1 MRQRHAAPLGGFGRD
16 GSREGFTR
24 TARVSCLV
32 SALTIVWA
40 LSANAEE
47 SPATA
52 AKGNDVPKANAPAIS
67 TASESLKITPNAVTL
82 RGPDAVQQVV
92 VEAVGADREPSDRT
106 DKATY
111 ETLDPKVATVDSGGL
126 IVPQGDGETTV
137 IVRGGALSAKASV
150 TVKEFAAGKP
160 INFANQIVPIL
171 GKLGCNSGGCHGK
184 AAGQNGF
191 RLSLFGF
198 DPAFDY
204 ETLVKEDRG
213 RRLFPAVPE
222 QSLLILKATAKV
234 PHGGGKKLE
243 VGSHDYKLIARW
255 IAGGMPFGSPKD
267 PTIDHIEI
275 YPTERVLKRGTSQQ
289 VVVTAFYTDKSTEDA
304 TRWAQYQSNE
314 IDIAAS
320 DERGKVETREG
331 SGQAAIMARYQG
343 HVVVFRA
350 KAPFDTTA
358 GATLSSSPTST
369 STPTVNFID
378 AFAAKQ
384 WRSLGIAPSELC
396 DDSEFI
402 RRASLDVTGSLPTA
416 GETRAFV
423 ADLDPKKRAKLI
435 DRVLERPEYA
445 SYFATKWADVLRDK
459 RDGNPQLQRASFRF
473 HAWIRDAL
481 DKNMPFD
488 RFVRSILAA
497 NGTPETTPTVH
508 WYRQL
513 RTPDA
518 FVDDTAQVFL
528 GMRLQCAK
536 CHHHPFEKWSQDD
549 YYGFAA
555 YFARVGRKPST
566 ASRRSGRADEVI
578 FTTRAGAVSHPR
590 TGQVMQAKGLGSP
603 VAVIAANE
611 DPRQKLVDWMTEPKN
626 PFFARALV
634 NRYWAHFFNRGIV
647 EPLDDIRLT
656 NPPSNPELLDALAD
670 DFVKSK
676 FDLKHLIRTICL
688 SRVYGLSSVP
698 NATNAKDKQ
707 NFARH
712 YPRRLTAEVLL
723 DAISQVTGS
732 PTSFPGLP
740 AGMRAIELPDESI
753 GSTFLDA
760 FGRPKRDT
768 ACECERVTDA
778 SLSQSLMLLNS
789 GEIQQKLS
797 AAGNR
802 AEALTKDPRPDA
814 DKVADLFWSAF
825 SRAPAPEESS
835 RALAHLAALKDNK
848 RLAFE
853 DILWAILNTKEFQF
867 ND

>member
-1 MRQRHAAPLGGFGRD
+1 MLQGNAATPGGFNGAWRSEGIAMKPRTLGVVLAVGTIFSSIAPAAPF
-16 GSREGFTR
+16 
-24 TARVSCLV
+24 
-32 SALTIVWA
+32 
-40 LSANAEE
+40 EE
-47 SPATA
+47 RS
-52 AKGNDVPKANAPAIS
+52 DVPKAGAVAPSNPIAV
-67 TASESLKITPNAVTL
+67 ESLKIRPEVLNL
-82 RGPDAVQQVV
+82 RGPDAVRQIV
-92 VEAVGADREPSDRT
+92 VERIVPGEEPSDRT
-106 DKATY
+106 DRATF
-111 ETLDPKVATVDSGGL
+111 EIVDPKVATVDAEGL
-126 IVPQGDGETTV
+126 ISPRGDGETTV
-137 IVRGGALSAKASV
+137 VVRSGGLSAKASV
-150 TVKEFAAGKP
+150 TVREFSAGKP
-160 INFANQIVPIL
+160 VHFANQIVPIF

-222 QSLLILKATAKV
+222 QSLLLLKATAKV

-255 IAGGMPFGSPKD
+255 IAGGMPFGTAKD

-275 YPTERVLKRGTSQQ
+275 YPTERVLKRGTTQQ
-289 VVVTAFYTDKSTEDA
+289 VLVTAFYTDGSTEDA

-314 IDIAAS
+314 IDIAAA
-320 DERGKVETREG
+320 DERGRVETRDG
-331 SGQAAIMARYQG
+331 FGQAAIMARYQG
-343 HVVVFRA
+343 HVAVFRA
-350 KAPFDTTA
+350 KAPFET
-358 GATLSSSPTST
+358 GASGSIDSPA
-369 STPTVNFID
+369 VNFID
-378 AFAAKQ
+378 LLAAKQ
-384 WRSLGIAPSELC
+384 WKSLGIAPSELC
-396 DDSEFI
+396 GDSEFI
-402 RRASLDVTGSLPTA
+402 RRASLDVTGTLPA
-416 GETRAFV
+416 ADVTRAFV
-423 ADLDPKKRAKLI
+423 ADGDPNKRAKLI
-435 DRVLERPEYA
+435 DRLLESPEYA
-445 SYFATKWADVLRDK
+445 GFFATKWADVLRDK

-481 DKNMPFD
+481 DQNLPYD

-497 NGTPETTPTVH
+497 NGPPETTPTVH

-555 YFARVGRKPST
+555 FFARVGRKPST
-566 ASRRSGRADEVI
+566 TSRRSGRADEVI
-578 FTTRAGAVSHPR
+578 FTTRSGSVSHPR
-590 TGQVMQAKGLGSP
+590 TGQVMQPKGLGSP
-603 VAVIAANE
+603 ATPIASNE
-611 DPRQKLVDWMTEPKN
+611 DPRQKLVDWMTDPKN

-647 EPLDDIRLT
+647 EPLDDMRLT

-670 DFVKSK
+670 DFVKSG
-676 FDLKHLIRTICL
+676 FDLKHLIRTICV

-698 NATNAKDKQ
+698 NPSNAKDRQ
-707 NFARH
+707 NFARR

-732 PTSFPGLP
+732 PTNFPGMP
-740 AGMRAIELPDESI
+740 AGTRAIELPDESI

-789 GEIQQKLS
+789 GEIQQKLT
-797 AAGNR
+797 AGGNR
-802 AEALTKDPRPDA
+802 AEALAKDPKPDA
-814 DKVADLFWSAF
+814 EKIADLFWTAF
-825 SRAPAPEESS
+825 ARPPAPEETS
-835 RALAHLAALKDNK
+835 RALAHIAALKENK